1 MTFIG
6 PFLFILAGIGLDRLV
21 KLWSIERL
29 RDAEAITAIPGVL
42 DLTYLENQ
50 GAAFSMLEGQRWPLI
65 AGTLLIMVLLGVALW
80 KNYFPSGLTRWGCFC
95 VISGALGNFIDR
107 LLYGYVVDMFE
118 FTFFEFPVFN
128 VADVLICVG
137 GGLWVLYLLI
147 ELVRENR
154 KPKAVDTMEEESHD
168 A

>member
-6 PFLFILAGIGLDRLV
+6 PILFILAGIGLDRLV
-21 KLWSIERL
+21 KLWSI
-29 RDAEAITAIPGVL
+29 AELQGAQPITVLPGL
-42 DLTYLENQ
+42 LNLTYLENQ
-50 GAAFSMLEGQRWPLI
+50 GAAFSMLEGHRWPLI
-65 AGTLLIMVLLGVALW
+65 AGTLLIMVLLSVALW

-118 FTFFEFPVFN
+118 FTFIEFPVFN

-147 ELVRENR
+147 ELVRER
-154 KPKAVDTMEEESHD
+154 KKGGEGETTHD